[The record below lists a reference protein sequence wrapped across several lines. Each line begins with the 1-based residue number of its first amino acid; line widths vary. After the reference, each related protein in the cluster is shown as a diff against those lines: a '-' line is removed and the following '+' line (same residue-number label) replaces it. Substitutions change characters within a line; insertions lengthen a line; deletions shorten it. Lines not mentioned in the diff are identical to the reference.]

1 MSSLQLKRK
10 SMLLPTQLKT
20 ELKRVG
26 VCFWCA
32 RVCECLCRGCQSAQ
46 FSSVVVVLVEEAGVF
61 SGRWKALL
69 FHRTPPLLGFFL
81 WPVAG
86 GCSSFKKFSSSL
98 LSHALLAYEFP
109 WLQFR
114 PIGWLYQADIC
125 AQREPSDKTLVKT
138 KWLKP
143 VVCWFYCSRSS
154 SLYPDKCA
162 KLETAKKYFY
172 LTFFTIIICVW
183 FAESWF

>member
-1 MSSLQLKRK
+1 MCVFDALVCVSVCVGGVNQLSSARW
-10 SMLLPTQLKT
+10 
-20 ELKRVG
+20 
-26 VCFWCA
+26 WCWW
-32 RVCECLCRGCQSAQ
+32 RRP
-46 FSSVVVVLVEEAGVF
+46 GVF
-61 SGRWKALL
+61 SGRWKARL
-69 FHRTPPLLGFFL
+69 FHRTPPLPVFFL

-154 SLYPDKCA
+154 SLYPNKCA

-172 LTFFTIIICVW
+172 LIFFTIIICLVCRVLIL
-183 FAESWF
+183 EKILSKLS